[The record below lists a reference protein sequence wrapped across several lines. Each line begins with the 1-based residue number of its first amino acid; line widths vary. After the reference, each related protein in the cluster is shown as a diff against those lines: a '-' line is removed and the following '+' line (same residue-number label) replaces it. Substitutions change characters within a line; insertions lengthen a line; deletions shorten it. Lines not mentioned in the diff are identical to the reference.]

1 MAAECRRWR
10 PSFAD
15 GGRAPQM
22 AVKRRRCRASP
33 MVAKPELRRW
43 RPSSVP
49 SIWPSMANL
58 KPSDADGGQ
67 HSRAGQCEIKSNLIK
82 LLQEKCG
89 EEIDESRDSRL
100 Q

>member
-1 MAAECRRWR
+1 
-10 PSFAD
+10 
-15 GGRAPQM
+15 
-22 AVKRRRCRASP
+22 
-33 MVAKPELRRW
+33 
-43 RPSSVP
+43 
-49 SIWPSMANL
+49 MANL